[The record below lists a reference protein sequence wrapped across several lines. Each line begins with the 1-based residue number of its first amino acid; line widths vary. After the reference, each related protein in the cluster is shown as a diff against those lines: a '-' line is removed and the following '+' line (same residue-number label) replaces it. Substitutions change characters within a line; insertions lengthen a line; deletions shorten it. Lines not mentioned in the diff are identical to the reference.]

1 MKHFFLIV
9 CLSVALGAFANQDID
24 VPVFQTQ
31 TEDRT
36 IGWAVPNEKLATSL
50 VTFSDL
56 NTLASDCIQV
66 NGLDKNF
73 RQFLVSKPLFL
84 SKNRSKFLFVRPSS
98 ELYCGAFYGAHIFHF
113 WIVDPKQRVI
123 FSSSADEFE
132 VLKSN
137 HEGMRDLLVSSC
149 HGGYCYR
156 TTMMFSRG
164 AYAKASCHTTEL
176 ETNKTVP
183 GCTLP

>member
-1 MKHFFLIV
+1 MKRFFLIV
-9 CLSVALGAFANQDID
+9 CFSIASGAFANQDVD
-24 VPVFQTQ
+24 VRVFQSQ

-36 IGWAVPNEKLATSL
+36 TGWAVPKEKLATSL

-56 NTLASDCIQV
+56 NTLANDCIQV

-73 RQFLVSKPLFL
+73 RQFLVSKALFL

-113 WIVDPKQRVI
+113 WIVDQKQRVI
-123 FSSSADEFE
+123 FSASADEFE
-132 VLKSN
+132 AMESS

-149 HGGYCYR
+149 HCGYCYR

-164 AYAKASCHTTEL
+164 AYTKASCHTTEL
-176 ETNKTVP
+176 QTNKTVP
-183 GCTLP
+183 RCTLP